1 MKISRRISYHF
12 CWPISLYLQCLRP
25 KQIYQPSQLL
35 HVQGKSSE
43 DGGDWS
49 DGLGSIAPANL
60 AFSLISGVTEIY
72 QFIMK
77 YIISSAGM
85 KRMKISHCLST
96 FRGAGL
102 DFFGW
107 YCTSKL
113 VLLQVCISIARST
126 NNQLIHSYLLTFYAW
141 FVLDRVRVE
150 NC

>member
-1 MKISRRISYHF
+1 M
-12 CWPISLYLQCLRP
+12 
-25 KQIYQPSQLL
+25 
-35 HVQGKSSE
+35 QGKSSE

-102 DFFGW
+102 DFFG
-107 YCTSKL
+107 
-113 VLLQVCISIARST
+113 
-126 NNQLIHSYLLTFYAW
+126 
-141 FVLDRVRVE
+141 
-150 NC
+150 